1 MTPKSADKKGQKK
14 QGAEKSEKKAQTTK
28 LEVVETTPTPEAKP
42 ATTTRKPREP
52 KAAPK
57 PVEPTPEPTPEP
69 AGEGEEICVFAF
81 RLTRS
86 ERDLIH
92 ATAGSAKA
100 SKFVKAV
107 VLAAARGDL
116 EHVQRIIDEAA
127 KASR

>member
-1 MTPKSADKKGQKK
+1 MTTKSADKKAQKK
-14 QGAEKSEKKAQTTK
+14 QGEKKEKKAPATK
-28 LEVVETTPTPEAKP
+28 LEVVETAPAPEEKP
-42 ATTTRKPREP
+42 ATRTRKPKEP

-57 PVEPTPEPTPEP
+57 PPEPAPEPTPEP
-69 AGEGEEICVFAF
+69 EDGEQVCVFAF

-100 SKFVKAV
+100 SKFVKSV

-127 KASR
+127 KSSR